1 MPGAVAETAAMGE
14 AGIARRI
21 VLAWLSAFAGVEWFA
36 IKIEKFGAS
45 KHWMDLLDDLS
56 TLEAVEIALIA
67 RVLMR
72 PNVGPPLGA
81 AESLLILLGA
91 AAAATMTDA
100 RPIFALALI
109 AFFALVRF
117 SRHPA
122 SRVFAIALFLFS
134 AQYWLK
140 AGPFM
145 WLHDAVA
152 HVDAAIVRAVLRLTG
167 VAVEGAGTMILT
179 KEFSIHVANGC
190 TSSFVAATVLPA
202 FAILTLALRGSVD
215 RAQIRAAGGLLV
227 CSIVLNWLRLAPMVS
242 GREGWLFWHE
252 GAGAAL
258 IAAANDVLVA
268 YFVWRALYR
277 TPASAVAAA

>member
-1 MPGAVAETAAMGE
+1 MPGAVAEAAPTEDG
-14 AGIARRI
+14 GIARRI
-21 VLAWLSAFAGVEWFA
+21 VLAWLSVFAGVEWLA
-36 IKIEKFGAS
+36 IKMEKFGAS
-45 KHWMDLLDDLS
+45 KHWMDLLDDFS

-67 RVLMR
+67 RLLMR

-91 AAAATMTDA
+91 AAVATIADA

-109 AFFALVRF
+109 AFFALLRF
-117 SRHPA
+117 WRHPA

-140 AGPFM
+140 SGPFM
-145 WLHDAVA
+145 WVHDSVA
-152 HVDAAIVRAVLRLTG
+152 HVDAAIVRTFLRAIG
-167 VAVEGAGTMILT
+167 AAVEGAGTMILT

-202 FAILTLALRGSVD
+202 FFILTLALRGAID
-215 RAQIRAAGGLLV
+215 RAQISAALGLLI

-242 GREGWLFWHE
+242 SRDGWLFWHE

-258 IAAANDVLVA
+258 IAAANDILVA

-277 TPASAVAAA
+277 APASAVAAA